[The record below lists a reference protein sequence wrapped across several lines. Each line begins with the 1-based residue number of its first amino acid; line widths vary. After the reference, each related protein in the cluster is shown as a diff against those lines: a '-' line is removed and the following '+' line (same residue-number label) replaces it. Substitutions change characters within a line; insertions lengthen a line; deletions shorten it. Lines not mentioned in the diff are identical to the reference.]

1 MLASAPP
8 APVFEPLGA
17 ARENTRRGNRRRL
30 AVFLGTLAATAIPSL
45 LWVFMQ
51 PAEYRASAL
60 MQVSP
65 GVLTAAV
72 PAPIGTFQA
81 APEASDTP
89 RPLATEVQ
97 VLRSRP
103 LIEAALA
110 RVPASEQPQTR
121 GDADPVAAAQSAIDV
136 RAFEDTRVLQ
146 IDATLPDRDRVAPL
160 VNALVA
166 AYRDRIAASFT
177 DKSGE
182 AVARTDEEVRRLE
195 TQVAAK
201 RRALELFRA
210 QNAIVSGEVQENEV
224 LSRVRGLNTS
234 LATAN
239 DKLALAEGKVRS
251 VRQSMESGKTI
262 ARSKDDPTLAN
273 MEQRASQLR
282 AKLREQDRN
291 FTADY
296 IALDPTARAE
306 RAQLAELEEQIKE
319 QRITSQQMALSE
331 AQEEAQSAREAV
343 ARIREQIASERQS
356 AQAHVARLA
365 QYKGMQDELAELER
379 LYRDRTQ
386 RKAGLEA
393 SESTRAPSVEVLQS
407 ATRPDRAFRPDYT
420 RDATLALA
428 GSLLASLLVMGLVE
442 LFNRSERQP
451 GVLIAQPISVHGL
464 ALDRERPPALPR
476 SEDLRALGEQ
486 KAPLLAASV
495 LPALELRDDELAALW
510 SAAAPRAQAAIGLL
524 LSGLSPEEVAQLD
537 AAQLDAAQLDA
548 GAGRVRVSGA
558 SAREIALPPAVAA
571 AVHRAAGA
579 GTRLYE
585 TGDATAAREALD
597 ADLLCAAHDAAL
609 ADADAVTPEVLRHA
623 YLLHLVRQGARMSDV
638 TALAGRLP
646 PAVISAYAGY
656 APAGPRVALDP
667 EKAVFPLLA
676 RLPVA

>member
-30 AVFLGTLAATAIPSL
+30 TVFLGTLAATAIPSL
-45 LWVFMQ
+45 VWVFMQ
-51 PAEYRASAL
+51 PAEYRATAL
-60 MQVSP
+60 LQVSP
-65 GVLTAAV
+65 GVLSATV
-72 PAPIGTFQA
+72 PAPIGAFQA
-81 APEASDTP
+81 APEASETP

-103 LIEAALA
+103 LIEAALT
-110 RVPASEQPQTR
+110 RVPPSEEPQTR
-121 GDADPVAAAQSAIDV
+121 ADADPVAAAQSAIDV

-195 TQVAAK
+195 TQVATK
-201 RRALELFRA
+201 RHALELFRA

-262 ARSKDDPTLAN
+262 ARSRDDPTLAN

-282 AKLREQDRN
+282 ARLREQDRN

-343 ARIREQIASERQS
+343 ARIREQIASERAL

-393 SESTRAPSVEVLQS
+393 SEATRAPSVEVLQS

-428 GSLLASLLVMGLVE
+428 GSLLGSLLVMGLVE

-464 ALDRERPPALPR
+464 ALDRERAPALPKA
-476 SEDLRALGEQ
+476 EELRLAEQ
-486 KAPLLAASV
+486 KAPLLAANV
-495 LPALELRDDELAALW
+495 LPALELSDDELGALW

-524 LSGLSPEEVAQLD
+524 LSGIAPEEV
-537 AAQLDAAQLDA
+537 AQLDAAQLDA

-571 AVHRAAGA
+571 AVQRATAA
-579 GTRLYE
+579 CSRLYE

-597 ADLLCAAHDAAL
+597 ADLLCAAHDAGL

-638 TALAGRLP
+638 TALAGRLA

-667 EKAVFPLLA
+667 AKAVFPLLA
-676 RLPVA
+676 RLPAA

>member
-1 MLASAPP
+1 MLSSAAP

-17 ARENTRRGNRRRL
+17 ARESTRRGNRRRL
-30 AVFLGTLAATAIPSL
+30 LVFLGTFAATALPSL

-60 MQVSP
+60 LQVSP
-65 GVLTAAV
+65 GVLTASV
-72 PAPIGTFQA
+72 PAPVGAIQNTETAEG
-81 APEASDTP
+81 P

-110 RVPASEQPQTR
+110 RIPAAEQPQTR
-121 GDADPVAAAQSAIDV
+121 GDADPVAAAQAALDV

-146 IDATLPDRDRVAPL
+146 IDATMPDRERVAPL

-166 AYRDRIAASFT
+166 AYRERLSTTFDS
-177 DKSGE
+177 KSGE
-182 AVARTDEEVRRLE
+182 AVSRTDDEVRRLE
-195 TQVAAK
+195 AQVAAK
-201 RRALELFRA
+201 RRALEVFRA

-251 VRQSMESGKTI
+251 VRQSIESGKTI
-262 ARSKDDPTLAN
+262 ARSKDDPTLAS

-282 AKLREQDRN
+282 AKLREQERN

-296 IALDPTARAE
+296 MALDPTARAE
-306 RAQLAELEEQIKE
+306 RAQLTELEEQIRE
-319 QRITSQQMALSE
+319 QRIASQQTALAE

-343 ARIREQIASERQS
+343 ARIREQIASERS
-356 AQAHVARLA
+356 MAQGHVARLA

-386 RKAGLEA
+386 RRASLEA
-393 SESTRAPSVEVLQS
+393 SEATRAPAVDVLQS
-407 ATRPDRAFRPDYT
+407 ATRPDRAFRPDYA

-464 ALDRERPPALPR
+464 ALDRDRAPALPKA
-476 SEDLRALGEQ
+476 EELRLAEQ
-486 KAPLLAASV
+486 KTALLPASV
-495 LPALELRDDELAALW
+495 LPDVELRDAELTALW
-510 SAAAPRAQAAIGLL
+510 DAASPRAQAAIGLL
-524 LSGLSPEEVAQLD
+524 LSGLSPDEVVQVEAGQLD
-537 AAQLDAAQLDA
+537 AAT
-548 GAGRVRVSGA
+548 GRLRVAGA
-558 SAREIALPPAVAA
+558 SAREIALPRAVAA
-571 AVHRAAGA
+571 AARLAAEA
-579 GTRLYE
+579 GGRLYP
-585 TGDATAAREALD
+585 GADAAAAREALD
-597 ADLLCAAHDAAL
+597 ADLLCAAHDAGL
-609 ADADAVTPEVLRHA
+609 AEADTVSPDVLRHA

-638 TALAGRLP
+638 TAIAGRLP

-656 APAGPRVALDP
+656 APAGPRIALDATR
-667 EKAVFPLLA
+667 AVFPLLD
-676 RLPVA
+676 RLTA

>member
-1 MLASAPP
+1 MLATASP
-8 APVFEPLGA
+8 APVFEPLGT
-17 ARENTRRGNRRRL
+17 ARETTRRGNRRRL
-30 AVFLGTLAATAIPSL
+30 AVFLGTLALTAVPSL

-51 PAEYRASAL
+51 PAEYRATAL
-60 MQVSP
+60 LQVSP
-65 GVLTAAV
+65 GVLTASV
-72 PAPIGTFQA
+72 PAPVGTLQNA
-81 APEASDTP
+81 EPQDGP

-103 LIEAALA
+103 LTEAALA
-110 RVPASEQPQTR
+110 RIPAAEQPQTR
-121 GDADPVAAAQSAIDV
+121 GDADPVAAAQAALEV
-136 RAFEDTRVLQ
+136 RGFEDTRVLQ

-166 AYRDRIAASFT
+166 AYRERLSSTFDT
-177 DKSGE
+177 KSGE
-182 AVARTDEEVRRLE
+182 AVARTDEEVRKLE
-195 TQVAAK
+195 AQVAAK

-239 DKLALAEGKVRS
+239 DKLALAEGKLRS
-251 VRQSMESGKTI
+251 IQQSIASGKQ
-262 ARSKDDPTLAN
+262 AVRAKDDPTLAS

-296 IALDPTARAE
+296 IALDPAARAE

-319 QRITSQQMALSE
+319 QRVASQQTALAE
-331 AQEEAQSAREAV
+331 AQEEAQGAREAV
-343 ARIREQIASERQS
+343 ARIREQIAGERQS

-379 LYRDRTQ
+379 LYRDRAQ
-386 RKAGLEA
+386 RKAGLES
-393 SESTRAPSVEVLQS
+393 SETTRAPAVDVLQS
-407 ATRPDRAFRPDYT
+407 ATRPDRAYRPDYA

-464 ALDRERPPALPR
+464 PLDRERAPALPKAE
-476 SEDLRALGEQ
+476 SAPALGDAR
-486 KAPLLAASV
+486 APLLAASV
-495 LPALELRDDELAALW
+495 LPAVELREDDLAALW
-510 SAAAPRAQAAIGLL
+510 HAAATRARAAIGLL
-524 LSGLSPEEVAQLD
+524 LSGLAPEEVTQVD
-537 AAQLDAAQLDA
+537 VAAADLAS
-548 GAGRVRVSGA
+548 GRVRVPGA
-558 SAREIALPPAVAA
+558 SAREVALTPAVTAA
-571 AVHRAAGA
+571 LRAACASG
-579 GTRLYE
+579 GRLYE
-585 TGDATAAREALD
+585 GADAAAAREALD
-597 ADLLCAAHDAAL
+597 ADLLCAAHDAGV
-609 ADADAVTPEVLRHA
+609 ADADAITPEVLRHA

-667 EKAVFPLLA
+667 SRAAFPLLGK
-676 RLPVA
+676 LPVA